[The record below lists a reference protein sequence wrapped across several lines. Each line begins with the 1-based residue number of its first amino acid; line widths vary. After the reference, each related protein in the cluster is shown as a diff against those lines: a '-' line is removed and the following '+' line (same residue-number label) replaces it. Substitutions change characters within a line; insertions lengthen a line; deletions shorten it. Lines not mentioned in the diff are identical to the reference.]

1 MRSSEL
7 FLYFPINPSFG
18 PVAQG
23 VRNHWPAQYFG
34 AFLKLARFCSNARV
48 FIPKLILRRKEIRHC
63 ALPRS
68 RIVSFASA
76 KSACA
81 WPWRPA
87 TTIPLVIIENAE
99 CKKYSYKPE
108 HAAAQKIPTMQR
120 IFIISKTTGIKP
132 EKNPSETFQQ
142 KTQKQRTPVNST
154 KNHPWK

>member
-7 FLYFPINPSFG
+7 ILYFLINPSFG

-34 AFLKLARFCSNARV
+34 AFLKLV
-48 FIPKLILRRKEIRHC
+48 FSLALVLIPKLILRRKEIGHC

-68 RIVSFASA
+68 RIGSFASA

-99 CKKYSYKPE
+99 CKKCSYKPE
-108 HAAAQKIPTMQR
+108 HAAAQNIPTMQR
-120 IFIISKTTGIKP
+120 IFMINKTTGIRHEKP
-132 EKNPSETFQQ
+132 F
-142 KTQKQRTPVNST
+142 
-154 KNHPWK
+154 